1 MRIIVAP
8 DSFKGSLSSPKAAQA
23 IAQGLSKVWPEA
35 EIILFPLADGGE
47 GTVEALVH
55 LGGGRLVEDM
65 VQDPLGRT
73 VKALRGLLDGGKTA
87 VVETSAASGLT
98 LLASGELNAVVTT
111 SYGLGQQIRNAI
123 KGGAERLIVGLGGS
137 ATNDAG
143 AGMLSALGARF
154 IGSGGQELHPGGL
167 ALLELKEIDDSNL
180 LKAFREIPIL
190 VASDVQNPLTGQNGA
205 SHVYGP
211 QKGAVAEEVERLD
224 EALSR
229 FASAAFSLTGRE
241 VASRPGAGAAGGLGA
256 AFMAFTQAKFRPG
269 VELVLEEG
277 GFKEKAAGASLVVT
291 GEGRTDGQTSCGKA
305 PSGVAALASKMGVP
319 TVCLSGSLGEGYQKL
334 YPMVAGVMSA
344 CPGPAT
350 LDEAM
355 AKAEPWLAA
364 AAERLARLVDLRL
377 KA

>member
-1 MRIIVAP
+1 MRVIVAP
-8 DSFKGSLSSPKAAQA
+8 DSFKGSLSSPKAAKA
-23 IAQGLSKVWPEA
+23 IAQGLFKVWPEA

-55 LGGGRLVEDM
+55 LGGGRLVEDL

-73 VKALRGLLDGGKTA
+73 VKAVRGLLDNGKTA

-143 AGMLSALGARF
+143 AGMLSALGARL
-154 IGSGGQELHPGGL
+154 IGKSGRELHPGGL
-167 ALLELKEIDDSNL
+167 ALLELEEIDDSNL

-190 VASDVQNPLTGQNGA
+190 VASDVQNPLVGQHGA

-211 QKGAVAEEVERLD
+211 QKGAGAEEVERLD

-229 FASAAFSLTGRE
+229 FASVAREITGRD
-241 VASRPGAGAAGGLGA
+241 VASLPGAGAAGGLGA
-256 AFMAFTQAKFRPG
+256 AFMAFTEAKFRPG
-269 VELVLEEG
+269 VELILEEG
-277 GFKEKAAGASLVVT
+277 GFKRKAAGASLVVT
-291 GEGRTDGQTSCGKA
+291 GEGRTDAQTSCGKA
-305 PSGVAALASKMGVP
+305 PAGVAALASQMGVP
-319 TVCLSGSLGEGYQKL
+319 TVCLSGSLGDGYEKL
-334 YPMVAGVMSA
+334 YQIMAGVMSA
-344 CPGPAT
+344 SPGPAT
-350 LDEAM
+350 LSEAM

-364 AAERLARLVDLRL
+364 AAERLARLLDLRL